1 MAINPIPRSS
11 FELQFGVLDTMDQSR
26 GLLPAFIAPRYAV
39 HGTDGVTESADNGY
53 IGTYGEASGAV
64 VNWPGRAEVDSTV
77 DTAKAAV
84 YAPAPVV
91 TVNKEALSAT
101 TESTALNKLTFEET
115 VAAGNGETAD
125 VKLNGYSV
133 VAGDKLKITKGGSDE
148 RVVTVVDVQ
157 ASLDPAVVGT
167 AEELTSNTGSGAL
180 TTSGTFI
187 GAEECIYLVRV
198 AEISEETEVSGASG
212 ASGAAGTD
220 ISSIKFEV
228 TAIGGEVGY
237 SAMLTFT
244 EASVAQNIGNYGAK
258 MAVDAMTGFALN
270 DSYVIT
276 CSPSQAGARN
286 IVYVNATLDAG
297 WASQDL
303 EVFVESGNVIGT
315 SVEIAKAYVNTTAT
329 GVQMMEGAYVQFGG
343 TSYALTADTK
353 LFVSYRELL
362 KSDTYKLLDV
372 RTGGTA
378 DWVGQIV
385 PDNPLGMMYGVAN
398 SIAPGSFYLM
408 AVPDSSDES
417 YQTALEYIGTFEE
430 VFAPIP
436 YDQNKV
442 IQSTLV
448 GIVNKYSD
456 PYIAQYKKAWLT
468 ALTEESSVVY
478 EKTSNGMPLLGTVT
492 DGVLTLEAPADVVA
506 GGLKIGDT
514 AILMNV
520 YDESLEA
527 YIDREYEITSI
538 VDSTSVGLSGAVDTG
553 RVAQV
558 KFTRELSTPEYAA
571 ALAAEARAYN
581 NAWVNLVWCDS
592 LTVLGYSNQP
602 LSLLCCALAA
612 LRASLP
618 PHAPLSDVTVP
629 SVEVGNTLMLSD
641 AEYETLNTGGVWV
654 VRQDATG
661 SPVTMHQITTLT
673 DGTIAEEDSVV
684 SNGASIARELRSAT
698 KKFRGNVNVSDDLIE
713 QLRADILAVF
723 SQIAGRSYSAIYGP
737 QLEDYEIVELKR
749 DDANKQ
755 RLLCKLSGAMPL
767 PLIDSESVFALN

>member
-11 FELQFGVLDTMDQSR
+11 FELQFGVLGTTDQAR

-53 IGTYGEASGAV
+53 IGTYGEASGGV
-64 VNWPGRAEVDSTV
+64 IGWPNRAEADSAV

-84 YAPAPVV
+84 YAPTPIV
-91 TVNKEALSAT
+91 TVNQEALSAT

-115 VAAGNGETAD
+115 VASGNGETAD
-125 VKLNGYSV
+125 AKLNGYSV
-133 VAGDKLKITKGGSDE
+133 VAGDKLKITQGGSGE

-167 AEELTSNTGSGAL
+167 AEELTSNAGSGTL

-187 GAEECIYLVRV
+187 GTEECIYLVRV
-198 AEISEETEVSGASG
+198 SEINEETETSASSG
-212 ASGAAGTD
+212 ASGAAGSD
-220 ISSIKFEV
+220 IASIKFEV

-237 SAMLTFT
+237 TSVLTFT
-244 EASVAQNIGNYGAK
+244 EAAVAQNIGNYGAK
-258 MAVDAMTGFALN
+258 MAVDALTGFVLN

-276 CSPSQAGARN
+276 CSPAQAGARN
-286 IVYVNATLDAG
+286 IVYINATLDSS

-315 SVEIAKAYVNTTAT
+315 SVELSKAYISATET
-329 GVQMMEGAYVQFGG
+329 GVQLLEGAFVQFGG
-343 TSYALTADTK
+343 VSYPLAADTK

-372 RTGGTA
+372 RTTGA
-378 DWVGQIV
+378 SDWVGQIT

-408 AVPDSSDES
+408 AVPDSSDKS
-417 YQTALEYIGTFEE
+417 YQKALEYIGTFEE

-436 YDQNKV
+436 YDQNKT

-448 GIVNKYSD
+448 GIVKKYSD

-478 EKTSNGMPLLGTVT
+478 EKASNGSPLLGTIA

-506 GGLKIGDT
+506 GGLKTGDT
-514 AILMNV
+514 AVLMNV
-520 YDESLEA
+520 YDETIEA
-527 YIDREYEITSI
+527 YVDREYEITSI
-538 VDSTSVGLSGAVDTG
+538 VSSTSVGLSGAADTS

-558 KFTRELSTPEYAA
+558 KFTRELSSSEYAA
-571 ALAAEARAYN
+571 ELAAEARSYN
-581 NAWVNLVWCDS
+581 SAWVNLVWCDS
-592 LTVLGYSNQP
+592 LTVLGYADQP

-641 AEYETLNTGGVWV
+641 SEYDTLNTGGVWV

-684 SNGASIARELRSAT
+684 SNGASIARELRNAT

-723 SQIAGRSYSAIYGP
+723 TQIAGRSYSPVYGP
-737 QLEDYEIVELKR
+737 QLEDYEIVELRR

-755 RLLCKLSGAMPL
+755 IFLVAVARLRQSSGFP
-767 PLIDSESVFALN
+767 PEAL

>member
-11 FELQFGVLDTMDQSR
+11 FELQFGVLGAMDQSR

-53 IGTYGEASGAV
+53 IGTYGEASSAV
-64 VNWPGRAEVDSTV
+64 VNWPGRAEADSTV
-77 DTAKAAV
+77 DTAKVAV
-84 YAPAPVV
+84 YAPTPVV
-91 TVNKEALSAT
+91 TVNHEALSAT

-115 VAAGNGETAD
+115 VASGNGETAD

-133 VAGDKLKITKGGSDE
+133 VAGDKLKITKGGSGE

-157 ASLDPAVVGT
+157 ASLEPAVVGT
-167 AEELTSNTGSGAL
+167 AEELTSNTGSGTL

-198 AEISEETEVSGASG
+198 AEIDEETEVSGASG
-212 ASGAAGTD
+212 ASGAAGAD

-237 SAMLTFT
+237 SATLTFT

-258 MAVDAMTGFALN
+258 MAVDTMTGFALN

-343 TSYALTADTK
+343 VSYALTADTK

-372 RTGGTA
+372 RTAGAA

-492 DGVLTLEAPADVVA
+492 DSVLTLEAPADVVA

-514 AILMNV
+514 AVLMNV

-538 VDSTSVGLSGAVDTG
+538 VDSTSVGLSGATNTG

-558 KFTRELSTPEYAA
+558 KFTRELSTSEYAA

-723 SQIAGRSYSAIYGP
+723 AQIAGRSYSAIYGP

>member
-11 FELQFGVLDTMDQSR
+11 FELQFGVLGTTDQSR

-53 IGTYGEASGAV
+53 IGTYGEATGDV
-64 VNWPGRAEVDSTV
+64 ITWPGRAEADSTV

-84 YAPAPVV
+84 YAPTPVV
-91 TVNKEALSAT
+91 TVNQEALSAT

-133 VAGDKLKITKGGSDE
+133 VAGDKLKITKDGSDE

-157 ASLDPAVVGT
+157 ASLDPAVVGN
-167 AEELTSNTGSGAL
+167 AEELTSNTGSGSL

-187 GAEECIYLVRV
+187 GTEECIYLVRV
-198 AEISEETEVSGASG
+198 AEIDEETEVSGASG

-237 SAMLTFT
+237 SATLTFT

-258 MAVDAMTGFALN
+258 MAVGAMTGFALN

-343 TSYALTADTK
+343 VSYALTADTK

-372 RTGGTA
+372 RTSGTA

-492 DGVLTLEAPADVVA
+492 DSVLTLEAPADVVA

-538 VDSTSVGLSGAVDTG
+538 VDSTSVGLSGAVNTG

-558 KFTRELSTPEYAA
+558 KFTRELSTSEYAA

-629 SVEVGNTLMLSD
+629 SVEVGNTLMLGD
-641 AEYETLNTGGVWV
+641 AEYEALNTGGVWV

-723 SQIAGRSYSAIYGP
+723 TQIAGRSYPAIYGP

>member
-11 FELQFGVLDTMDQSR
+11 FELQFGVLGTTDQSR

-53 IGTYGEASGAV
+53 IGTYGESTGAV
-64 VNWPGRAEVDSTV
+64 ITWPGRAEVDSTV

-91 TVNKEALSAT
+91 TVNQEALSAT

-115 VAAGNGETAD
+115 VAAGNGETVDA
-125 VKLNGYSV
+125 KLNGYSV

-157 ASLDPAVVGT
+157 ASLEPAVVGT
-167 AEELTSNTGSGAL
+167 AEELTSNTGSGTL

-187 GAEECIYLVRV
+187 GSEECIYLVRV

-212 ASGAAGTD
+212 ASGAAGAD

-237 SAMLTFT
+237 SATLTFT
-244 EASVAQNIGNYGAK
+244 EASVAKNIGNYGAK
-258 MAVDAMTGFALN
+258 MAVDTMTGFALN

-329 GVQMMEGAYVQFGG
+329 GVQLMEGAYVQFGG
-343 TSYALTADTK
+343 VSYALTADTK

-372 RTGGTA
+372 RTTGTA

-436 YDQNKV
+436 YDQNRV

-538 VDSTSVGLSGAVDTG
+538 VDSTSVGLSGAADTG

-558 KFTRELSTPEYAA
+558 KFTRELSTSEYAA

-629 SVEVGNTLMLSD
+629 SVEVGNTLMLGD

-723 SQIAGRSYSAIYGP
+723 TQIAGRSYSAIYGP

>member
-11 FELQFGVLDTMDQSR
+11 FELQFGVLDAMDQSR

-53 IGTYGEASGAV
+53 IGTYGEASGTV
-64 VNWPGRAEVDSTV
+64 VNWPGRAEADSTV

-91 TVNKEALSAT
+91 TVNHEALTAT
-101 TESTALNKLTFEET
+101 TESAALNKLTFEET
-115 VAAGNGETAD
+115 VASGNGETAD

-133 VAGDKLKITKGGSDE
+133 VAGDKLKITKGGSGE

-157 ASLDPAVVGT
+157 ASLDPAVVGN
-167 AEELTSNTGSGAL
+167 AEELTSNTGSGSL

-187 GAEECIYLVRV
+187 GTEECIYLVRV
-198 AEISEETEVSGASG
+198 AEIDEETEVSGASG

-237 SAMLTFT
+237 SATLTFT

-258 MAVDAMTGFALN
+258 MAVGAMTGFALN

-343 TSYALTADTK
+343 VSYALTADTK

-372 RTGGTA
+372 RTTGTA

-520 YDESLEA
+520 YDETLEA
-527 YIDREYEITSI
+527 YVDREYEITSI
-538 VDSTSVGLSGAVDTG
+538 VDSTSVGLSGAADTG

-558 KFTRELSTPEYAA
+558 KFTRELSTSEYAA

-629 SVEVGNTLMLSD
+629 SVEVGNTLMLGD

-723 SQIAGRSYSAIYGP
+723 AQIAGRSYSAIYGP

>member
-53 IGTYGEASGAV
+53 IGTYGEASGTV
-64 VNWPGRAEVDSTV
+64 VTWPGRAEVDSTV

-84 YAPAPVV
+84 YAPTPVV
-91 TVNKEALSAT
+91 TVNHEALSAT

-115 VAAGNGETAD
+115 VASGNGETAD

-133 VAGDKLKITKGGSDE
+133 VAGDKLKITKGGSGE

-157 ASLDPAVVGT
+157 ASLEPAVVGS
-167 AEELTSNTGSGAL
+167 AEELTSNTGSGTL

-187 GAEECIYLVRV
+187 GSEECIYLVRV
-198 AEISEETEVSGASG
+198 AEISEDTEVSGASG

-237 SAMLTFT
+237 SATLTFT
-244 EASVAQNIGNYGAK
+244 EASVAQSIGNYGAK

-286 IVYVNATLDAG
+286 IVYINATLDAG

-372 RTGGTA
+372 RTTGTA

-408 AVPDSSDES
+408 AVPDNSDES

-436 YDQNKV
+436 YDQSKV

-492 DGVLTLEAPADVVA
+492 DSVLTLEAPADVVA

-520 YDESLEA
+520 YDETLEA

-558 KFTRELSTPEYAA
+558 KFTRELSTSEYAA

-629 SVEVGNTLMLSD
+629 SVEVGNTLMLGD

-723 SQIAGRSYSAIYGP
+723 AQIAGRSYSAIYGP

>member
-11 FELQFGVLDTMDQSR
+11 FELQFGVLDTTDQTR

-39 HGTDGVTESADNGY
+39 HGTDGVTESTDNGY
-53 IGTYGEASGAV
+53 IGTYGEASGTV

-84 YAPAPVV
+84 YAPNPVV
-91 TVNKEALSAT
+91 TVNQEALSAT

-157 ASLDPAVVGT
+157 ASLEPAVVGT
-167 AEELTSNTGSGAL
+167 AEELTSNTGSGTL

-187 GAEECIYLVRV
+187 GSEECIYLVRV

-212 ASGAAGTD
+212 ASGAAGQD

-237 SAMLTFT
+237 SATLTFT

-258 MAVDAMTGFALN
+258 MAVDTMTGFALN

-343 TSYALTADTK
+343 VSYALTADTK

-372 RTGGTA
+372 RTSGTA

-398 SIAPGSFYLM
+398 SIAPESFYLM

-436 YDQNKV
+436 YDQNRV

-492 DGVLTLEAPADVVA
+492 DSVLTLEAPADVVA

-527 YIDREYEITSI
+527 YIDREYKITSI

-558 KFTRELSTPEYAA
+558 KFTRELSTSEYAA

-629 SVEVGNTLMLSD
+629 SVEVGNTLMLGD

>member
-11 FELQFGVLDTMDQSR
+11 FELQFGVLGTTDQSR

-39 HGTDGVTESADNGY
+39 QVTDGVTESADNGY
-53 IGTYGEASGAV
+53 IGTYGEATGAV
-64 VNWPGRAEVDSTV
+64 ITWPGRAEADSTV

-84 YAPAPVV
+84 YAPTPVV
-91 TVNKEALSAT
+91 TVNQEALSAT

-125 VKLNGYSV
+125 IKLNGYSV

-157 ASLDPAVVGT
+157 ASLEPAVVGT
-167 AEELTSNTGSGAL
+167 AEELTSNTGSGSL

-187 GAEECIYLVRV
+187 GSEECIYLVRV
-198 AEISEETEVSGASG
+198 AEISEEDEVSGASG

-237 SAMLTFT
+237 SATLTFT

-258 MAVDAMTGFALN
+258 MAVDTMTGFALN

-343 TSYALTADTK
+343 VSYALTADTK

-372 RTGGTA
+372 RTTGTA

-408 AVPDSSDES
+408 AVPDNSDES

-527 YIDREYEITSI
+527 YVDREYEITSI
-538 VDSTSVGLSGAVDTG
+538 VDSTSVGL
-553 RVAQV
+553 
-558 KFTRELSTPEYAA
+558 FTRELSTSEYAA

-629 SVEVGNTLMLSD
+629 SVEVGNTLMLGD

-723 SQIAGRSYSAIYGP
+723 TQIAGRSYSAIYGP

>member
-53 IGTYGEASGAV
+53 IGTYGEASGTV
-64 VNWPGRAEVDSTV
+64 VNWPGRVEVDSTV

-91 TVNKEALSAT
+91 TVNHEALSAT

-133 VAGDKLKITKGGSDE
+133 VAGDKLKITKGGSGE

-157 ASLDPAVVGT
+157 ASLDPAVVGN
-167 AEELTSNTGSGAL
+167 AEELTSNTGSGSL

-187 GAEECIYLVRV
+187 GTEECIYLVRV
-198 AEISEETEVSGASG
+198 AEISEDTEVSGASG

-237 SAMLTFT
+237 SATLTFT

-329 GVQMMEGAYVQFGG
+329 GVQMMEDAYVQFGG

-372 RTGGTA
+372 RTTGTA

-436 YDQNKV
+436 YDQNRV

-520 YDESLEA
+520 YDETLEA

-538 VDSTSVGLSGAVDTG
+538 VDSTSVGLSGAADTG

-558 KFTRELSTPEYAA
+558 KFTRELSTSEYAA

-629 SVEVGNTLMLSD
+629 SVEVGNTLMLGD

-654 VRQDATG
+654 VRPDATG

>member
-11 FELQFGVLDTMDQSR
+11 FELQFGVLGAMDQSR

-53 IGTYGEASGAV
+53 IGTYGEASGTV
-64 VNWPGRAEVDSTV
+64 VTWPGRAEVDSTV

-91 TVNKEALSAT
+91 TVNHEALSAT

-115 VAAGNGETAD
+115 VASGNGETAD

-133 VAGDKLKITKGGSDE
+133 VAGDKLKITKGGSGE

-157 ASLDPAVVGT
+157 ASLDPAVVGN
-167 AEELTSNTGSGAL
+167 AEELTSNTGSGTL

-212 ASGAAGTD
+212 ASGAAGAD

-237 SAMLTFT
+237 SATLTFT
-244 EASVAQNIGNYGAK
+244 QASVAQNIGNYGAK

-286 IVYVNATLDAG
+286 IVYINATLDTG

-343 TSYALTADTK
+343 ASYALTADTK

-372 RTGGTA
+372 RTTGTA

-520 YDESLEA
+520 YDETLEA
-527 YIDREYEITSI
+527 YVDREYAITSI
-538 VDSTSVGLSGAVDTG
+538 VDSTSVGLSGAADTG

-558 KFTRELSTPEYAA
+558 KFTRELSTSEYAA

-629 SVEVGNTLMLSD
+629 SVEVGNTLMLGD

-654 VRQDATG
+654 VRPDATG

-723 SQIAGRSYSAIYGP
+723 AQIAGRSYSAIYGP